1 MSLSFDPISITS
13 TVVSGLSVN
22 ILNKGD
28 EGSTA
33 TFSWDNTAI
42 SGISDN
48 FPKRWRVRI
57 NGTKTYLVYTNPIFS
72 ISVPSAIF
80 GNCITCVEV
89 QAIYEGTTSAI
100 TITTSYC
107 NDLCINNI
115 PDRYCSSQVS
125 QHPPDKKAKISTFK
139 GSQNMRYARAIRMG
153 GKNAFR

>member
-13 TVVSGLSVN
+13 TVVSRLSVN
-22 ILNKGD
+22 ILNKDD

-33 TFSWDNTAI
+33 TFSWDKTAI
-42 SGISDN
+42 SGIPNN

-89 QAIYEGTTSAI
+89 QAIYEGMTPAI